1 MRHYG
6 NWRVDMLIVVAAI
19 GLMLLLSEGK
29 SAEATILIK
38 SAGLMIG
45 IGAYKAAGY
54 LYRKGK
60 LGNIDEVEE

>member
-45 IGAYKAAGY
+45 IGAYKVAGY

-60 LGNIDEVEE
+60 LGNIDEIEE